1 MRTGV
6 LKLHDL
12 TIKDFSSM
20 EDAMK
25 GADQLIA
32 FQRQNQIAVEV
43 WQQHRTK
50 LLAISFLTVSGIART
65 QAFGDD
71 LIG

>member
-43 WQQHRTK
+43 WQQHPDEIVGDI
-50 LLAISFLTVSGIART
+50 LLDRFWYCKDAGIR
-65 QAFGDD
+65 G
-71 LIG
+71 